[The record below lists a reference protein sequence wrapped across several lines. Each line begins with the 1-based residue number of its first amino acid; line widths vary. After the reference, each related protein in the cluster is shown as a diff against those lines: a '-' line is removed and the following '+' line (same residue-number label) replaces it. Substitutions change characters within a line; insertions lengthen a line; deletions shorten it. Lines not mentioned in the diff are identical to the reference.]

1 MPKLLKC
8 TKKKP
13 GNGAFVLDDG
23 DHAAPQIFAEPPG
36 KRPHFKLLSRGRYG
50 TRPDVLVF
58 DEARFALSPCE
69 RPSAN
74 LRNLRL
80 RLQSIFLLAPALQSS
95 DYGPDAPV
103 SGAPQ
108 IRQTQSAS
116 MFRRVQGS
124 RLFPP
129 VPARRAVC
137 TRAPTSPVR
146 GAPPHISHPAR
157 SLFRAMPLPWM
168 KPSLTDERAQETIC
182 STGRGLM
189 YARTPPQR
197 LPIE

>member
-23 DHAAPQIFAEPPG
+23 DHAAPQFFAEPPG

-58 DEARFALSPCE
+58 DEARFRLEPCE

-80 RLQSIFLLAPALQSS
+80 RLQSIFLLALSLQSLS
-95 DYGPDAPV
+95 RQQWLRHWQGWMAGRRRTWVMNVDFDPSNARPLYPDCD
-103 SGAPQ
+103 
-108 IRQTQSAS
+108 QTADIE
-116 MFRRVQGS
+116 RGR
-124 RLFPP
+124 
-129 VPARRAVC
+129 RRAIKRHCV
-137 TRAPTSPVR
+137 ADSPC
-146 GAPPHISHPAR
+146 P
-157 SLFRAMPLPWM
+157 
-168 KPSLTDERAQETIC
+168 
-182 STGRGLM
+182 
-189 YARTPPQR
+189 
-197 LPIE
+197 